1 MLKDTI
7 GGDPLSND
15 RSLQIRPGGAPLMT
29 TPDHSPYGPY
39 SSQSQS
45 DGFDLREVWRKIKKR
60 RLLILSIV
68 IVVTSVVAI
77 ESFRNPSY
85 YQAVAKIAFNQNK
98 SEMKLGDLVLTSN
111 DNERINTDL
120 LMIKTYPLLEDVVV
134 MLRLDQNPRFINGGR
149 RSVSE
154 SLGSIISSFGSRID
168 SPKASLPAIEP
179 LLIEPMSGEQRAASE
194 TARLA
199 PYVQTLMASLNV
211 QKVANTRAIDVNFS
225 HTDPEIAS
233 SVANGVA
240 RVFIEYS
247 YRNKTDSFTTS
258 ANWLDRTTRSLQ
270 AQVQQAEQA
279 LSNYSIS
286 HNLFSSGE
294 NSSLTGDKLASVYSQ
309 AQRAETDRILKQSIY
324 EEVRKGRI
332 AQLPEAFT
340 DQSGTK
346 MRSDLNAL
354 QLKLAE
360 INARYGPENPRVL
373 ETRRQIEEL
382 ELMIAESSK
391 TLAEKLRAD
400 YERAVREESLIKES
414 LGKAKVE
421 AIRQNQDIIQ
431 FNILKQNVDTAKSLY
446 DDFLQKTNQ
455 VNIQRSEQVK
465 DLRVID
471 PARTP
476 SEPVGPQRL
485 RTILLGFVVSLG
497 AGIGLA
503 MLIEYLDNS
512 VKNIEDVMRATQL
525 PTLAVI
531 PSMNTQSLRSTHVG
545 RKQLNVKV
553 DSDKK
558 YRVGN
563 GTVITNIGGIVPR
576 GLQPKGNQLATL
588 DALSSV
594 VEAYRMLRTSLLLS
608 TAGKPPKTILLTSS
622 QPGEGKTTTAINTAI
637 SMAQLGSSVLLIDA
651 DMRRP
656 TIHKTFKMSHVRG
669 LSTYLSG
676 NADIDS
682 LITKLPM
689 PNLSVLTAGPIP
701 PNPAELISSEK
712 MRELLRIVSSRYD
725 HIVID
730 SPPLITVTDPVILS
744 TMVDGSMLVVQSG
757 RSTKEL
763 IRRARQELAGVNAR
777 IFGVIL
783 NNVDIMRD
791 GYDEYYY
798 HRYYSNYNTPYY
810 GSNKPTKNDKESP
823 DRSRQ

>member
-1 MLKDTI
+1 MLRDETAR
-7 GGDPLSND
+7 DPLSND
-15 RSLQIRPGGAPLMT
+15 RSLQVRQGAQLLPSQEYHPGGQYPPQPT
-29 TPDHSPYGPY
+29 GE
-39 SSQSQS
+39 
-45 DGFDLREVWRKIKKR
+45 GFDLREIWRKVRKR
-60 RLLILSIV
+60 KLLILT
-68 IVVTSVVAI
+68 IVVVVTTIVTI
-77 ESFRNPSY
+77 ESFRNKSY
-85 YQAVAKIAFNQNK
+85 YQAVAKIAFDQNK

-134 MLRLDQNPRFINGGR
+134 MLRLDQNPKFLSAGR

-154 SLGSIISSFGSRID
+154 SIQSIITSFGSKVER
-168 SPKASLPAIEP
+168 SRSSLPTIDPIMVES
-179 LLIEPMSGEQRAASE
+179 MDSGQRTPQE

-199 PYVQTLMASLNV
+199 PFVQMLMAALNV

-247 YRNKTDSFTTS
+247 YRNKTDSFNTS

-270 AQVQQAEQA
+270 AQVQQAEQS
-279 LSNYSIS
+279 LSNYSVS
-286 HNLFSSGE
+286 HNLFG
-294 NSSLTGDKLASVYSQ
+294 NSEKNSLAGDKLANAYSQ

-324 EEVRKGRI
+324 EEVRKGRL

-340 DQSGTK
+340 DERSGQ
-346 MRSDLNAL
+346 MRTDLNSL

-382 ELMIAESSK
+382 QIMIAESGK
-391 TLAEKLRAD
+391 TLAERLRAD

-414 LGKAKVE
+414 LAKAKND
-421 AIRQNQDIIQ
+421 AIQQNQDIIQ

-455 VNIQRSEQVK
+455 VNIQRSEQIK
-465 DLRVID
+465 DLRIID

-476 SEPVGPQRL
+476 TEPIGPHRL
-485 RTILLGFVVSLG
+485 RSIFLGFMVSLG
-497 AGIGLA
+497 IGIGLA

-512 VKNIEDVMRATQL
+512 VKNIDDVLRATQL

-531 PSMNTQSLRSTHVG
+531 PSMNTQSLRSSQPG
-545 RKQLNVKV
+545 RRQLNVRI

-608 TAGKPPKTILLTSS
+608 TAGKPPRTILLTSS

-656 TIHKTFKMSHVRG
+656 TIHKTFKLNHVRG
-669 LSTYLSG
+669 LSTYLAG
-676 NADIDS
+676 NGDIDN
-682 LITKLPM
+682 LITRLPM

-701 PNPAELISSEK
+701 PNPAELISSER
-712 MRELLRIVSSRYD
+712 MREMLRILSARYD
-725 HIVID
+725 HIIID

-777 IFGVIL
+777 VFGVIL

-810 GSNKPTKNDKESP
+810 AVRKTSKET
-823 DRSRQ
+823 

>member
-1 MLKDTI
+1 MLEDNSAR
-7 GGDPLSND
+7 DPLSSD
-15 RSLQIRPGGAPLMT
+15 RSLQVRPGGLPFFSAA
-29 TPDHSPYGPY
+29 DHSPYSQYAPQ
-39 SSQSQS
+39 SSGDS
-45 DGFDLREVWRKIKKR
+45 FDLREIWRKVRKR
-60 RLLILSIV
+60 KLLILTIV
-68 IVVTSVVAI
+68 LVVTTIVTI
-77 ESFRNPSY
+77 ESFRNKSY
-85 YQAVAKIAFNQNK
+85 YQAVAKIAFNQNS
-98 SEMKLGDLVLTSN
+98 SEMKLGDLVLSSN
-111 DNERINTDL
+111 DSERINTDL

-134 MLRLDQNPRFINGGR
+134 LLRLDQNPKFLSAGR
-149 RSVSE
+149 RSVPE
-154 SLGSIISSFGSRID
+154 SLQSIVSVFGSRTERQMGTQQ
-168 SPKASLPAIEP
+168 AV
-179 LLIEPMSGEQRAASE
+179 EPMLIDAIDNQQRTPQE

-199 PYVQTLMASLNV
+199 PYVQTLMATLSV

-240 RVFIEYS
+240 KVFIEYS
-247 YRNKTDSFTTS
+247 YRNKTDSFNTS

-286 HNLFSSGE
+286 HNLFGNDE
-294 NSSLTGDKLASVYSQ
+294 KSSLAGDKLSNAYGQ

-324 EEVRKGRI
+324 EEVRKGRV

-340 DQSGTK
+340 DQRSGQ
-346 MRSDLNAL
+346 MRADLNNL

-382 ELMIAESSK
+382 QSMITESSK
-391 TLAEKLRAD
+391 TIAERLRAD

-414 LGKAKVE
+414 LAKAKNE
-421 AIRQNQDIIQ
+421 AIQQNQDIIQ

-465 DLRVID
+465 DLRIID

-476 SEPVGPQRL
+476 TAPVGPHRL
-485 RTILLGFVVSLG
+485 RSIFLGFIVSLG
-497 AGIGLA
+497 VGVGLA

-512 VKNIEDVMRATQL
+512 VKNIEDVQRATQL

-531 PSMNTQSLRSTHVG
+531 PSMSSHSLRTSQSG
-545 RKQLNVKV
+545 KRQLSDAKGKGKQ
-553 DSDKK
+553 
-558 YRVGN
+558 YRVGS

-608 TAGKPPKTILLTSS
+608 TAGKPPRTILLTSS

-656 TIHKTFKMSHVRG
+656 TIHKTFKMPHVRG
-669 LSTYLSG
+669 LSTYLAG
-676 NADIDS
+676 NGDIDS
-682 LITKLPM
+682 FIAKLPM

-701 PNPAELISSEK
+701 PNPAELISSDR
-712 MRELLRIVSSRYD
+712 MRDMLRTLSDRFD
-725 HIVID
+725 HIIID

-791 GYDEYYY
+791 GYDEFYY
-798 HRYYSNYNTPYY
+798 HRYYSDYNAPYY
-810 GSNKPTKNDKESP
+810 GSKKTQKET
-823 DRSRQ
+823 

>member
-1 MLKDTI
+1 MLPDNTAR
-7 GGDPLSND
+7 DPLSEE
-15 RSLQIRPGGAPLMT
+15 RSLQVRPGALPLLSTIDQPHYGQYAPQ
-29 TPDHSPYGPY
+29 
-39 SSQSQS
+39 SSGE
-45 DGFDLREVWRKIKKR
+45 GFDLREIWRKVRKR
-60 RLLILSIV
+60 KLLIITIV
-68 IVVTSVVAI
+68 AVVTTIVTI
-77 ESFRNPSY
+77 EAFRNKSY
-85 YQAVAKIAFNQNK
+85 YVAVAKIAFNQNN

-134 MLRLDQNPRFINGGR
+134 LLRLDQNPKFLSAGR

-154 SLGSIISSFGSRID
+154 SLQSIFSSFGSRAD
-168 SPKASLPAIEP
+168 RTRTPLPSFEP
-179 LLIEPMSGEQRAASE
+179 LLIESLESQQRSSQE

-199 PYVQTLMASLNV
+199 PYVQTLMSTLNV
-211 QKVANTRAIDVNFS
+211 QKVANTRAIDVIFS

-233 SVANGVA
+233 SVSNGVA

-247 YRNKTDSFTTS
+247 YRNKTDSFNTS

-270 AQVQQAEQA
+270 AQVQQAEQS

-286 HNLFSSGE
+286 HNLFGSGG
-294 NSSLTGDKLASVYSQ
+294 NDSLAGDRLAEAYSK

-324 EEVRKGRI
+324 EEVRKGRV

-340 DQSGTK
+340 DQRTGQ
-346 MRSDLNAL
+346 MRADLNAL

-382 ELMIAESSK
+382 QQMIAESGN
-391 TLAEKLRAD
+391 TLAERLRAD
-400 YERAVREESLIKES
+400 FERAVREESLIKES
-414 LGKAKVE
+414 LSKAKNE
-421 AIRQNQDIIQ
+421 AIQQNQDIIQ

-476 SEPVGPQRL
+476 TEPVGPHRL
-485 RTILLGFVVSLG
+485 RTIFLGFIVSLG
-497 AGIGLA
+497 IGVGLA

-531 PSMNTQSLRSTHVG
+531 PSMSSQSLRTSQAG
-545 RKQLNVKV
+545 RKQLNVKTNNK
-553 DSDKK
+553 DKQ

-608 TAGKPPKTILLTSS
+608 TAGKPPRTILLTSS

-656 TIHKTFKMSHVRG
+656 TIHKTFKMSHTRG
-669 LSTYLSG
+669 LSTYLAG
-676 NADIDS
+676 NGELDN

-701 PNPAELISSEK
+701 PNPAELISSER
-712 MRELLRIVSSRYD
+712 MREMLRILGNRYD
-725 HIVID
+725 HIIID

-798 HRYYSNYNTPYY
+798 HRYYSDYNTPYY
-810 GSNKPTKNDKESP
+810 GVHKPTKDA
-823 DRSRQ
+823 